1 MSKNRSPS
9 RRRALFSAG
18 AIISLLALTAPA
30 GLAAIGD
37 GPAVEQHLRQ
47 ADIDDGNIGFT
58 ELFRHGRRLF
68 VAKFNH
74 YDGQGRPATTGGG
87 AARHP
92 DGQPSF
98 IRTSAPDSNSCA
110 GCHNDP
116 YIGGAGDI
124 VANVFVLAQTLDPVT
139 DSVSPEFSN
148 ERNTLGMQGSGAIE
162 MVAREMTTELHAR
175 RDTAL
180 QRAGDANQAVTARLR
195 AKGVDFGTL
204 VAYPDGA
211 VDTSNVEGVDA
222 DLLIRP
228 FHQKGAVVSLRQFSN
243 NAMNHHHGMQS
254 VERFG
259 ASVTGSDDFD
269 GDGVENELSVGDITA
284 LTLFQAALAVP
295 GQVIP
300 RDLQARQAVQ
310 RGERMFRKI
319 GCDSCHVPA
328 LTLNSRY
335 YSEPNP
341 YNPDGNLRP
350 EDVPRTLVFDLT
362 RDGQRPRLEAIPGGG
377 AVVRAWTDLKRHN
390 LCDDMVRHYCNEQ
403 VEQDGIPTELF
414 ITRKLWDAG
423 NSAPYGHRGDM
434 TTLTEAIAAHGGEA
448 RDARLAFESLAQEE
462 RDAIIEFLKS
472 LQMLPPGT
480 PRRIV
485 FSGAHPLDSSGR

>member
-1 MSKNRSPS
+1 MSKNRTPS
-9 RRRALFSAG
+9 RRRTLYFAG
-18 AIISLLALTAPA
+18 AIISSLALAAPA
-30 GLAAIGD
+30 TLAAIGD

-47 ADIDDGNIGFT
+47 ADIDDGKIGFA

-74 YDGQGRPATTGGG
+74 YDGQGRPGTTGGG
-87 AARHP
+87 AERHP

-116 YIGGAGDI
+116 FIGGAGDI
-124 VANVFVLAQTLDPVT
+124 VANVFVLAHTLDPVT

-162 MVAREMTTELHAR
+162 MLAREMTAELLAR

-180 QRAGDANQAVTARLR
+180 YQARRANQAVTARLH

-204 VAYPDGA
+204 VAYPDGG
-211 VDTSNVEGVDA
+211 VDSSNVEGVDA

-228 FHQKGAVVSLRQFSN
+228 FHQKGAVISLREFSN

-259 ASVTGSDDFD
+259 ASMTGSDDFD
-269 GDGVENELSVGDITA
+269 GDGVDNELSVGDITA

-300 RDLQARQAVQ
+300 LDRQARHAVQ
-310 RGERMFRKI
+310 RGERMFREI

-350 EDVPRTLVFDLT
+350 EDVPRTFVFDLT
-362 RDGQRPRLEAIPGGG
+362 RAGQRPRLEAIPGGG
-377 AVVRAWTDLKRHN
+377 ALVRAWTDLKRHN
-390 LCDDMVRHYCNEQ
+390 LCDDTVRHYCNEQ

-414 ITRKLWDAG
+414 VTRKLWDAG
-423 NSAPYGHRGDM
+423 NSAPYGHRGDL

-448 RDARLAFESLAQEE
+448 RDARLAFESLAPEE
-462 RDAIIEFLKS
+462 RDTIIEFLKS

-480 PRRIV
+480 PRRTV
-485 FSGAHPLDSSGR
+485 YRRTHPMDVSVR